1 MQDSSETGLPHIQQ
15 ARGSFALVG
24 MSRSV
29 GERISALKK
38 PVVNKK
44 VQREGTVVCPLA
56 NISRE
61 RTWRWGGIDGNGA
74 SRAVCRTADRS
85 TSAESD
91 YVRKILETS
100 NRRHKFL
107 YQIAM
112 LADREQE
119 DYAIAPCWALGP
131 EFG

>member
-1 MQDSSETGLPHIQQ
+1 MVD
-15 ARGSFALVG
+15 
-24 MSRSV
+24 
-29 GERISALKK
+29 
-38 PVVNKK
+38 KK

-61 RTWRWGGIDGNGA
+61 RTCLWGGIDGNGA

-91 YVRKILETS
+91 YVRKILGAS
-100 NRRHKFL
+100 NLRYKSL
-107 YQIAM
+107 YQIAI

-119 DYAIAPCWALGP
+119 DYAIAPCWARGP
-131 EFG
+131 EFE